1 MASSSS
7 YCVTTGGKVNHFV
20 RITLEA
26 LQSTSVQLQAEG
38 PAVSKAVTVAE
49 IAKRRLRGVHQS
61 TQIGISGP
69 AGDGRR
75 PRPRISITLS
85 LSQLNPKQPG
95 YQRPLTDDEFALALE
110 LEAEQAHLACA
121 ADGGGDALMADTFA
135 AEEPPVAGV
144 DAPLTPAAQRV
155 VVGDGST
162 GAEGGPVGNER
173 DNVCCNSSS

>member
-1 MASSSS
+1 MTGLSPYTTLPCARVHLRTSRIPHARFWLYSPPRGAPSAFAGPLASPPSHAA
-7 YCVTTGGKVNHFV
+7 N
-20 RITLEA
+20 
-26 LQSTSVQLQAEG
+26 
-38 PAVSKAVTVAE
+38 P
-49 IAKRRLRGVHQS
+49 KRS
-61 TQIGISGP
+61 P
-69 AGDGRR
+69 RR
-75 PRPRISITLS
+75 PLAGRVCSSGR
-85 LSQLNPKQPG
+85 